1 MEEMLNYS
9 LKVLRERDF
18 SRLEEDVQ
26 QAILS
31 LFVDDNSKPSK
42 LGRQTLA
49 MHAGMLGQ
57 MTNTSRLE
65 ILSMDLL
72 MACDKSE
79 VMDALSKITDI
90 LNEPDFSEIRSA

>member
-18 SRLEEDVQ
+18 SRLEADVQ

>member
-1 MEEMLNYS
+1 MKPGLQKEVNMEEMLNYS

-49 MHAGMLGQ
+49 MHAGML
-57 MTNTSRLE
+57 
-65 ILSMDLL
+65 
-72 MACDKSE
+72 ACWD
-79 VMDALSKITDI
+79 
-90 LNEPDFSEIRSA
+90 R